1 MLVGMEVP
9 LPSLRAR
16 NPAVP
21 EEVEALV
28 RRALA
33 FDAAERPATAGALA
47 DALDEVIRNL
57 PNEAAGAHVPATPAA
72 AVPRISDDDRTVL
85 AGGADDDRTM
95 LAPPPRA
102 PLPPPAAPPRAAPV
116 IPARRPPEP
125 EPRGG
130 AGKILAGGALLL
142 VLGAGGVVAYQQ
154 MNSDGDTEPALSELA
169 DSARVDSSG
178 IVDTV
183 TIVDAAVLSLEGRR
197 MITEGNFAGAAA
209 SFQRALQADPTK
221 AEYRDGYA
229 YALLRMGRAEEA
241 ERVLLE
247 AIRIDRDYDL
257 LYSHLADARLA
268 RGDTVGAISAL
279 ERFINLTLDRQDQE
293 TARRK
298 LDALTQVQVVVPPAP
313 TIDSTVVAPTPIPAD
328 PGAPRDTIRLGP
340 PGR

>member
-1 MLVGMEVP
+1 
-9 LPSLRAR
+9 
-16 NPAVP
+16 
-21 EEVEALV
+21 
-28 RRALA
+28 
-33 FDAAERPATAGALA
+33 
-47 DALDEVIRNL
+47 
-57 PNEAAGAHVPATPAA
+57 
-72 AVPRISDDDRTVL
+72 
-85 AGGADDDRTM
+85 
-95 LAPPPRA
+95 PPPRA
-102 PLPPPAAPPRAAPV
+102 AFPPPAEPPRPAPV
-116 IPARRPPEP
+116 IPARRAPEP

-142 VLGAGGVVAYQQ
+142 LLGGGGVVAYQQ
-154 MNSDGDTEPALSELA
+154 MNSDRGTEPALSELA
-169 DSARVDSSG
+169 DSARVDSTG
-178 IVDTV
+178 TADTV

-197 MITEGNFAGAAA
+197 MITEGNFAGAAE

-229 YALLRMGRAEEA
+229 YALLRLDRAEEA

-298 LDALTQVQVVVPPAP
+298 LDALTQVQVVVPPPP

-328 PGAPRDTIRLGP
+328 PGVPRDTIRLGP